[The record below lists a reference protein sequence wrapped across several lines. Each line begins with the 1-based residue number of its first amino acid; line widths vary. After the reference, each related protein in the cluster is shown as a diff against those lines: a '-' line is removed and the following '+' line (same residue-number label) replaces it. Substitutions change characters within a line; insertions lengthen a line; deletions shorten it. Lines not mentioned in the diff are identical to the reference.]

1 MEAVLLWSLAAVI
14 VIAVVAPFAISFRR
28 RHHKDHERKAEA
40 AALGLDRPTA
50 QFPYIDPRLCIGCG
64 ACVAAC
70 PEGDVLGVVGGTA
83 TVINGM
89 RCVGHARC
97 EEACPVSA
105 IQVGLGDLK
114 SRADMPQVDEW
125 NETDTPGL
133 FLAGEV
139 RGMAL
144 VRNAVAQGARVIER
158 VAGRAAAGRDT
169 DVVDVAI
176 VGSGPA
182 GISAALSATERGLS
196 HVVLEQ
202 EG

>member
-1 MEAVLLWSLAAVI
+1 MTEAALVWTAA
-14 VIAVVAPFAISFRR
+14 ALVVAAIVVPYAIAFRR
-28 RHHKDHERKAEA
+28 KHHRDRARKQEA
-40 AALGLDRPTA
+40 AALGVDRPTA
-50 QFPYIDPRLCIGCG
+50 QFPYIDPARCIGCG

-125 NETDTPGL
+125 NETDTP
-133 FLAGEV
+133 
-139 RGMAL
+139 
-144 VRNAVAQGARVIER
+144 
-158 VAGRAAAGRDT
+158 
-169 DVVDVAI
+169 
-176 VGSGPA
+176 
-182 GISAALSATERGLS
+182 
-196 HVVLEQ
+196 
-202 EG
+202 

>member
-1 MEAVLLWSLAAVI
+1 MTEAVVLWSVAAAI
-14 VIAVVAPFAISFRR
+14 VIAVVVPFAVSFRR
-28 RHHKDHERKAEA
+28 RHRKDRERKAEA
-40 AALGLDRPTA
+40 AALGIDRPMA

-158 VAGRAAAGRDT
+158 VAGRASGGRDA
-169 DVVDVAI
+169 DVVDVA
-176 VGSGPA
+176 V
-182 GISAALSATERGLS
+182 
-196 HVVLEQ
+196 
-202 EG
+202 